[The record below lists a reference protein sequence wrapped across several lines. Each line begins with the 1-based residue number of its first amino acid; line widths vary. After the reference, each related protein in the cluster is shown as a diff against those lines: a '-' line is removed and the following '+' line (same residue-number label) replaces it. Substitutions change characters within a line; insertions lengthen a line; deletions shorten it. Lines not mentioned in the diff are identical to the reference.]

1 MPAQVND
8 GAEDGDYTLGVYT
21 GEGVSLGGGD
31 GSLNGLKGRIQIP
44 GARHTDDQ
52 LGSLAEK
59 AGKLG
64 ETTRFSAAEAA
75 DAMGELALAGW
86 NADQMLSGIDGVLN
100 LAAASGME
108 LADAASAIS
117 MNLAAFNLEAEE
129 AGHLSDVLATAQAAT
144 TTEAAEM
151 VEAWGNAATSFTQA
165 GQSAETTTA
174 LLEGMASVG
183 DRGASAGTALTSVM
197 SQMRQKMKDGA
208 IAIGDVQV
216 AVMDANGN
224 YRDMIDII
232 ADVESAV
239 DGLGTA
245 ERDAALGATFN
256 RNSMNALKEI
266 LAAGSDKLRAYREDL
281 LNCDGAAAD
290 MAATMQDNLAG
301 QLTELKSETEALG
314 RAWGNLLL
322 PKAKSL
328 VVGLK
333 DMAGKLATT
342 DDRVKNAAINF
353 GLMAAAAGPV
363 ISFLGKLS
371 SGLGSVITV
380 AGSLVSSLS
389 GGAGLIGALTAALG
403 PGGAIVAAIAGTA
416 ALAGGMAW
424 LVSKIDEATDP
435 LKQLQQS
442 MDNAS
447 QAEERLGKA
456 DGTIALTRRYQELR
470 AELES
475 GTLSEE
481 EAAEKSQEL
490 DSIRQQLCDN
500 TGGLIPVEGEY
511 GDALD
516 GTVEKVQTV
525 AEAERDRA
533 SQEVYAQL
541 RAGADDYQAALSD
554 QRAMQEELT
563 AAQEAYQAAVEATYL
578 EGEAAAEEF
587 GAALEDVQKKVA
599 GWKDSFK
606 DSPEGV
612 EALNRELETLSQKA
626 SAIAG
631 TEIKFEGLAE
641 AESWFEDLNIS
652 TDEMADNTTE
662 LQGRVEELSGA
673 MEESTAVTD
682 AYRDKV
688 IAWIKAGGDMEKG
701 AALLGKSEEALQH
714 EIRNNESAM
723 LAQVAAE
730 NKLGDASGEAGEE
743 LEELSEEEQ
752 QAAAEA
758 EEAQKKFDELVEGLR
773 GMPGI
778 VSATGWSLQDLSN
791 LLYGAGISAEQF
803 ASGVSSCRDKVVN
816 SFKAMK
822 DESGITAQS
831 MVDNLQANLQAT
843 QTWSSNLAYLWN
855 STTDNTVRAF
865 INYLAQQG
873 PGEYAGA
880 IAEFASGGQAQLE
893 EAAYAWQA
901 MGDLSA
907 QNYAAGIWMDQY
919 LAAEAAGGLGDA
931 AAASLEAPDGAE
943 EAGAEAPSQYASGIE
958 NGSEA
963 VSGAAEAM
971 VQQAL
976 SGATGVTGWDALGTT
991 DAGLV
996 ASGITSGAYR
1006 VRSAATAMMTA
1017 ARSAAAGVTGWSN
1030 IGYAIASGVASG
1042 VSSGSSM
1049 VSSAVRSMISSAL
1062 AAGRSEAQ
1070 INSPSKLFRDVIGSG
1085 IAEGVAAGIEG
1096 GDRMVRSAMGYLT
1109 NQALAAGNVHKTY
1122 NYSTSVPAINLTVNA
1137 APGQDAQ
1144 TVGRQVVRQLV
1155 RELQQKGAVY
1165 AKAAMV

>member
-1 MPAQVND
+1 M
-8 GAEDGDYTLGVYT
+8 
-21 GEGVSLGGGD
+21 
-31 GSLNGLKGRIQIP
+31 
-44 GARHTDDQ
+44 
-52 LGSLAEK
+52 
-59 AGKLG
+59 
-64 ETTRFSAAEAA
+64 
-75 DAMGELALAGW
+75 
-86 NADQMLSGIDGVLN
+86 
-100 LAAASGME
+100 
-108 LADAASAIS
+108 
-117 MNLAAFNLEAEE
+117 
-129 AGHLSDVLATAQAAT
+129 
-144 TTEAAEM
+144 
-151 VEAWGNAATSFTQA
+151 
-165 GQSAETTTA
+165 
-174 LLEGMASVG
+174 
-183 DRGASAGTALTSVM
+183 
-197 SQMRQKMKDGA
+197 
-208 IAIGDVQV
+208 
-216 AVMDANGN
+216 
-224 YRDMIDII
+224 
-232 ADVESAV
+232 
-239 DGLGTA
+239 
-245 ERDAALGATFN
+245 
-256 RNSMNALKEI
+256 
-266 LAAGSDKLRAYREDL
+266 
-281 LNCDGAAAD
+281 
-290 MAATMQDNLAG
+290 
-301 QLTELKSETEALG
+301 
-314 RAWGNLLL
+314 
-322 PKAKSL
+322 
-328 VVGLK
+328 
-333 DMAGKLATT
+333 
-342 DDRVKNAAINF
+342 KNAAINF

-363 ISFLGKLS
+363 ISLSGKLS

-380 AGSLVSSLS
+380 SGSLVSSLS

-481 EAAEKSQEL
+481 EAAEKSAEL
-490 DSIRQQLCDN
+490 DSIRQQLSDT

-511 GDALD
+511 NGTLD
-516 GTVEKVQTV
+516 DTIEKVRET
-525 AEAERDRA
+525 AEAERERA

-541 RAGADDYQAALSD
+541 VAGSDDYQAALE
-554 QRAMQEELT
+554 QQKQLQEDLT
-563 AAQEAYQAAVEATYL
+563 AADAQYRASVEATYAGADAATA
-578 EGEAAAEEF
+578 EFEAE
-587 GAALEDVQKKVA
+587 
-599 GWKDSFK
+599 
-606 DSPEGV
+606 
-612 EALNRELETLSQKA
+612 LNRVKDLWESGLIDTTTTEGLEQMNHEMELLGQKA
-626 SAIAG
+626 SALKENPVSFESVPEAVDWFNRLNL
-631 TEIKFEGLAE
+631 TEEKMGNTSDALQKKVDGLK
-641 AESWFEDLNIS
+641 
-652 TDEMADNTTE
+652 
-662 LQGRVEELSGA
+662 GK
-673 MEESTAVTD
+673 MEESTAATD

-701 AALLGKSEEALQH
+701 AALLGKSEEQLRREMQAADQAALQQAVS
-714 EIRNNESAM
+714 EG
-723 LAQVAAE
+723 
-730 NKLGDASGEAGEE
+730 KLGDASGEAGEE

-843 QTWSSNLAYLWN
+843 QTWSSNLATLWN

-873 PGEYAGA
+873 PGEYANA

-931 AAASLEAPDGAE
+931 ATASLEAPDGAD

-958 NGSEA
+958 SGSEA
-963 VSGAAEAM
+963 VSGAATAM

-976 SGATGVTGWDALGTT
+976 EGATGVTGWDTLGTT

-1017 ARSAAAGVTGWSN
+1017 ARSAAAGVTGWNN
-1030 IGYAIASGVASG
+1030 IGYSIASGVAAG

-1109 NQALAAGNVHKTY
+1109 NQALAAGSVHKTY

-1165 AKAAMV
+1165 AQAAMV